1 MPIRGPKN
9 ATPTPIGW
17 VSPKGELLKSQR
29 ITSQQIAEFHGDV
42 PSTATQL
49 NEAPVHQT
57 SLGAMTDVEL
67 EVTSLHYDIDL
78 SSGITE
84 ELED

>member
-1 MPIRGPKN
+1 
-9 ATPTPIGW
+9 
-17 VSPKGELLKSQR
+17 
-29 ITSQQIAEFHGDV
+29 
-42 PSTATQL
+42 L
-49 NEAPVHQT
+49 N
-57 SLGAMTDVEL
+57 SMTDVEL

>member
-9 ATPTPIGW
+9 AIPTPNGW

-29 ITSQQIAEFHGDV
+29 ITSQQISEFYGE
-42 PSTATQL
+42 STATQL

-57 SLGAMTDVEL
+57 SLNSMTDVEL